1 MQEVS
6 LCARQI
12 NKKEFPLIAVVYV
25 NCAATR
31 TKRMKSRN
39 AKYTSS
45 IYRNT
50 SVGLFSVC

>member
-6 LCARQI
+6 LCAQQI
-12 NKKEFPLIAVVYV
+12 DKKEFPLIAVVYV